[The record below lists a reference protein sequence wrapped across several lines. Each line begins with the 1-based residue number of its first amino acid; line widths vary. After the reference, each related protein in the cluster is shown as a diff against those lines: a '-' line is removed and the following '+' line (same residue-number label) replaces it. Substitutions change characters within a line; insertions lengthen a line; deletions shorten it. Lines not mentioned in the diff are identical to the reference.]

1 MPLNIDFQQILLHMF
16 NLVLLFF
23 GLYFILYKPVRDF
36 MDKRMADYKKTK
48 EDSVHDKE
56 EAEAIKKEYEEKIAA
71 AEDEISAMRKE
82 ADEKVSKENAARIKE
97 AKQEAEEIIQRAK
110 RTAQDERDRILEN
123 ANAQIKNLAMDAAS
137 KLLMGEDVSDTYE
150 RFLDD
155 AERSLDEQ

>member
-1 MPLNIDFQQILLHMF
+1 MQGADEIDMVINVTDVKNGDF
-16 NLVLLFF
+16 NAV
-23 GLYFILYKPVRDF
+23 
-36 MDKRMADYKKTK
+36 
-48 EDSVHDKE
+48 SN
-56 EAEAIKKEYEEKIAA
+56 
-71 AEDEISAMRKE
+71 EISAMRKE

-123 ANAQIKNLAMDAAS
+123 ANAQIKDLAMDAAS